1 MLSSRSEA
9 IKIAQE
15 KLANKPLFLDTE
27 TTGLDNFSEIVEI
40 CIVEHDGEILYE
52 SLVKPT
58 RQIPFDAVRIHGI
71 SDPMVQN
78 APYWIQV
85 WEDVKPILYGRH
97 VGIYNA
103 DFDLR
108 MIRQSNAKFNLRGE
122 FESAFFCIMKLYA
135 QYYGSW
141 NNARRSYQWFSL
153 VAASQQCG
161 IPISNTHR
169 AKDDTLLAR
178 SIFLHMA
185 QGDR

>member
-1 MLSSRSEA
+1 MFSSRSEA

-52 SLVKPT
+52 TLVKPT

-85 WEDVKPILYGRH
+85 WKDVKPILNGRH

-108 MIRQSNAKFNLRGE
+108 MIRQSNAKFN
-122 FESAFFCIMKLYA
+122 FT
-135 QYYGSW
+135 
-141 NNARRSYQWFSL
+141 
-153 VAASQQCG
+153 
-161 IPISNTHR
+161 NT
-169 AKDDTLLAR
+169 
-178 SIFLHMA
+178 
-185 QGDR
+185 